1 MRMRITSDLP
11 DSTELV
17 IQRTIGAA
25 IEVHRALGP
34 GLLEGVYSDA
44 MAIEL
49 EFRNLKCETEC
60 RYLLAY
66 RGKPLRKQKIDMIVE
81 NVLVVE
87 LKAVENLHPVHEAQ
101 VISYLRASRIRAGL
115 LLNFNKLLMK
125 EGIKRIVN

>member
-1 MRMRITSDLP
+1 MADA
-11 DSTELV
+11 TELV

-34 GLLEGVYSDA
+34 GLLEGIYGDA

-49 EFRNLKCETEC
+49 DFRGLKFETE
-60 RYLLAY
+60 RQYVLAY
-66 RGKPLRKQKIDMIVE
+66 REKPLREQKIDLVIE
-81 NVLVVE
+81 DVLIVE

-101 VISYLRASRIRAGL
+101 VISYLRASKIRAGL